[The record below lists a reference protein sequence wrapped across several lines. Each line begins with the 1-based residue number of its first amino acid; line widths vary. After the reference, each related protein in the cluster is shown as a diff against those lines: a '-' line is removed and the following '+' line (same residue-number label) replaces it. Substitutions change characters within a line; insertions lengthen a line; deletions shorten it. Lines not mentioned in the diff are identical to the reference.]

1 MRRFFSCSILPTL
14 LLCLLAVITG
24 TITGAL
30 TAGFGRVLLWIGTVR
45 TEHLFWFLPFLPLAG
60 VCMVW
65 IYQAYGKESSQGMG
79 LIFDAAHGTAERI
92 PIRLI
97 PL

>member
-45 TEHLFWFLPFLPLAG
+45 TEHLFWFLPFLPLGFTKPMEKKA
-60 VCMVW
+60 VRAW
-65 IYQAYGKESSQGMG
+65 
-79 LIFDAAHGTAERI
+79 D
-92 PIRLI
+92 
-97 PL
+97 